1 MLGDLFPQSDCYR
14 IFVCLFVVKLLIA
27 SVINRNIVIIRCL
40 EMSRGTKLVVKLCNK
55 VVIL

>member
-27 SVINRNIVIIRCL
+27 SVINRNIVIITCL
-40 EMSRGTKLVVKLCNK
+40 EMSRSTKLVVKLCK